1 MLSATAQYARV
12 ILFQCPQCR
21 GPLASAS
28 SFSNADM
35 QTLEGG
41 QFSAVCRCGWMG
53 NGLDLSGV
61 IESVQPW
68 EAVAET
74 PPRDE
79 FVHAYSLNPRD
90 WLFRVAKEIAAFSH
104 KALALKGS

>member
-1 MLSATAQYARV
+1 MPSTREQFARV

-21 GPLASAS
+21 GPLASAFS
-28 SFSNADM
+28 YSNADT
-35 QTLEGG
+35 QAFEDG

-53 NGLDLSGV
+53 NGLDLSAV

-68 EAVAET
+68 EAVAEA
-74 PPRDE
+74 PPKDE
-79 FVHAYSLNPRD
+79 FICAYSLNPRD

-104 KALALKGS
+104 KA